1 MICLSRMNSFLWISI
16 GLIQLWSI
24 IMTSESAIH
33 LVKYGRRNP
42 LKPKSTRA
50 LLNNGMEKFDNSTIQ
65 TLFRSGSLDNVDG
78 NVHLITSVSNQTSL
92 INGFERFTNADKKND
107 IIDDLNKSKSKL
119 VHSFN
124 DDDDAATMTKILM
137 EKTSINPMN
146 FTANRG
152 SFGFRKPKSTISN
165 RQ

>member
-1 MICLSRMNSFLWISI
+1 
-16 GLIQLWSI
+16 
-24 IMTSESAIH
+24 MTSESAIH

-78 NVHLITSVSNQTSL
+78 NVHLITSVSNQTSS

-119 VHSFN
+119 VHSTTTT
-124 DDDDAATMTKILM
+124 AATMTKILM

>member
-1 MICLSRMNSFLWISI
+1 
-16 GLIQLWSI
+16 
-24 IMTSESAIH
+24 MTSESAIH

-42 LKPKSTRA
+42 LKPKSTRE

-78 NVHLITSVSNQTSL
+78 NVHLITSVSNQTSS

-119 VHSFN
+119 VHSTTTTTTTT
-124 DDDDAATMTKILM
+124 AATMTKILM

>member
-1 MICLSRMNSFLWISI
+1 
-16 GLIQLWSI
+16 
-24 IMTSESAIH
+24 MTSESAIH

-42 LKPKSTRA
+42 LKPKSIRA
-50 LLNNGMEKFDNSTIQ
+50 LNNGMEKFDNSTIQ
-65 TLFRSGSLDNVDG
+65 TSFRSGSLNNVDG
-78 NVHLITSVSNQTSL
+78 NVHLTTSVSNQTSL

-119 VHSFN
+119 VHSATTTTT
-124 DDDDAATMTKILM
+124 AATMTKILM